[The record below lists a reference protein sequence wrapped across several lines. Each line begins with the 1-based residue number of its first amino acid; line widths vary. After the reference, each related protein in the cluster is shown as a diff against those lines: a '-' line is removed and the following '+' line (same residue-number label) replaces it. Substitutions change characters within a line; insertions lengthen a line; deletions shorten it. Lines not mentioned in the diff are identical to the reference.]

1 MNKEI
6 VIDIVIGAAATLVL
20 YYLWKEHAAPNP
32 DAGLTPDAVQT
43 STDMSTDQPGTSSS
57 WLDIF
62 APGVI
67 D

>member
-6 VIDIVIGAAATLVL
+6 VIEIVIGAAATLVL
-20 YYLWKEHAAPNP
+20 YYLWKEHAATGP
-32 DAGLTPDAVQT
+32 DAGLTPNAVQT
-43 STDMSTDQPGTSSS
+43 SVDMSTDQPGTPSS
-57 WLDIF
+57 WWDIF